1 MERSGARK
9 EGSGPR
15 TARSASSSSRSA
27 ARASTSSAHASAA
40 ASRSFAVAA
49 LALQLCTAEE
59 TTPTPQ
65 PTNADG
71 DADLVLGLPL
81 GMLIVLIII
90 AAVCLCQICQTFGTK
105 KKRQCVWEF
114 CCLDGDAYAARR
126 IASAHAEGK
135 GKWNSGSKASGTA
148 GASPMHRT
156 EIRDPET
163 L

>member
-1 MERSGARK
+1 MQERDRFKSLTKRLHL
-9 EGSGPR
+9 GSY
-15 TARSASSSSRSA
+15 SASDQLSIM
-27 ARASTSSAHASAA
+27 ASLQMS
-40 ASRSFAVAA
+40 SFAVAA

-81 GMLIVLIII
+81 GTSMLIVLIII

-156 EIRDPET
+156 EIRDPEIPPHI
-163 L
+163 

>member
-1 MERSGARK
+1 MQERDRFKTVTCRIILQLSIM
-9 EGSGPR
+9 
-15 TARSASSSSRSA
+15 ASLQMS
-27 ARASTSSAHASAA
+27 
-40 ASRSFAVAA
+40 SFAVAA

-126 IASAHAEGK
+126 IASAHADNHD
-135 GKWNSGSKASGTA
+135 KWNSGSKASGTA

-156 EIRDPET
+156 EIRDPEIPPHI
-163 L
+163 